1 MYGAVPKW
9 RSPFTQ
15 AVLSWIGAILG
26 VFEVVPLWKIIE
38 PFLDMFRKG
47 STAPLAGAH
56 TILWSTALV
65 VVVVMHALVWSLR
78 GLTKRET
85 RRSLRLSWSISGY
98 NHRVTLEKVK
108 VSHCPSCDGKMKYYM
123 KPTGWYNQNSNGW
136 MRRVVTERTS
146 MLGCLRNPKH
156 VFEVDPAEGKVR

>member
-1 MYGAVPKW
+1 
-9 RSPFTQ
+9 
-15 AVLSWIGAILG
+15 
-26 VFEVVPLWKIIE
+26 
-38 PFLDMFRKG
+38 
-47 STAPLAGAH
+47 
-56 TILWSTALV
+56 
-65 VVVVMHALVWSLR
+65 MHALVWSLR